1 MRYLILSD
9 IHGNW
14 EALDAVLC
22 AARAEGY
29 EHILCC
35 GDVVGYGADPNAV
48 TDWVRAAASYVVR
61 GNHDKACVG
70 LEDLAWFNPVAR
82 TSALWTASILREEN
96 VEYLKKLPKGPVP
109 VANFQI
115 LHGSPLDEDEYLMQT
130 GEVAQLA
137 GYLDTRLSF
146 FGHTHVQGGFVFH
159 NGGFVKR
166 IQGVARKMDRE
177 ELTLEPDA
185 YYLVN
190 PGSVGQPRDND
201 PRAAWCVYHPKER
214 RIVYRR
220 VVYDVKGAQT
230 KIRDARLPELL
241 ARRLSAGH

>member
-14 EALDAVLC
+14 EALDAVLQ
-22 AARAEGY
+22 AAREDGF
-29 EHILCC
+29 ELVLCC

-48 TDWVRAAASYVVR
+48 TDWVRSTASYVVR

-70 LEDLAWFNPVAR
+70 LENLSWFNPVAR
-82 TSALWTASILREEN
+82 TSALWTANVLREEN
-96 VEYLKKLPKGPVP
+96 IEYLKKLPKGPVP
-109 VANFQI
+109 VNNFQI

-146 FGHTHVQGGFVFH
+146 FGHTHVQGGFIFQ
-159 NGGFVKR
+159 NGGIVKKLS
-166 IQGVARKMDRE
+166 GVSRKDDHE
-177 ELTLEPDA
+177 ELTLEHDA

-214 RIVYRR
+214 RVVYRR
-220 VVYDVKGAQT
+220 VAYDVKAAQA
-230 KIRDARLPELL
+230 KIRDAKLPELL
-241 ARRLSAGH
+241 ARRLSSGQ

>member
-14 EALDAVLC
+14 EALDAVLA
-22 AARAEGY
+22 AAREDGF
-29 EHILCC
+29 EQIVCC

-48 TDWVRAAASYVVR
+48 TDWVRSTASYVVR

-70 LEDLAWFNPVAR
+70 LENLAWFNPVAR
-82 TSALWTASILREEN
+82 QSALWTASMLRIEN
-96 VEYLKKLPKGPVP
+96 VEYLKALPKGPVP
-109 VANFQI
+109 VTNFQI
-115 LHGSPLDEDEYLMQT
+115 FHGSPIDEDEYLMQA

-146 FGHTHVQGGFVFH
+146 FGHTHVQGGFLFQ
-159 NGGFVKR
+159 NGGIVKR
-166 IQGVARKMDRE
+166 LPGVGRKQDSE
-177 ELTLEPDA
+177 ELILDPGS

-201 PRAAWCVYHPKER
+201 PRAAWCVYYPKER
-214 RIVYRR
+214 RVVYRR
-220 VVYDVKGAQT
+220 VQYDIKAAQA
-230 KIRDARLPELL
+230 KIREARLPDLL
-241 ARRLSAGH
+241 ARRLSAGQ